1 HRDHPR
7 PPALGARPAD
17 RADAG
22 RPDRP
27 GHLRHRPGAAG
38 ADPALRLPGRAPHH
52 RLTERIRRSAEPE
65 TRRSPPVPR
74 SKTDDKR
81 VLVIGL
87 GRFGS
92 SLALELVAHDWE
104 VLGMDSSPR
113 LVQTYADSLTHTVV
127 ADATDEEALRQVDA
141 QDFNRAV
148 VAIGTHLEESIL
160 ATSLLVDMAGA
171 HHVVLPEHD
180 MGERVAHLLSGRML
194 DYVEIEEGFA
204 LGKTRAP
211 NALIGRRL
219 GDTRVRARYGITV
232 VSIKRHG
239 EEFTYATEDTVP
251 QKGDVIVVA
260 GRTSHVERFAEV
272 T

>member
-1 HRDHPR
+1 
-7 PPALGARPAD
+7 
-17 RADAG
+17 
-22 RPDRP
+22 
-27 GHLRHRPGAAG
+27 
-38 ADPALRLPGRAPHH
+38 
-52 RLTERIRRSAEPE
+52 
-65 TRRSPPVPR
+65 VPR

-160 ATSLLVDMAGA
+160 ATSLLVDMGVPHIWAKAISRRHGRILQQVGA